1 MAPIGKTIMEI
12 TGLPQSEEENKNNTK
27 NKREI
32 KDIPAT
38 LMDSANV
45 PKANE
50 WKINT
55 LQKQK
60 AKPAVVAQTAPVS
73 VPTKKKVP
81 AQATPA
87 KAPTA
92 VEKPRTKTS
101 IVDLLKSRNQA
112 SSLQD
117 RTKLAESY
125 GIKGYE
131 GTGKQNADLIRKVAK
146 ADTKELANRIRTG
159 LSDGSITPE
168 DAKKGAEQIKKIQ
181 VASEN
186 QAKAEEAKVEEDKK
200 VNVSQEAMED
210 TQEEFKEVQKDAQ
223 EKLKD
228 VVGESA
234 QQQVDVIKDKNK
246 EIEKRAEEREDQAQ
260 EVFDEFGENT
270 EQRRADIESNVERS
284 KDIAARSANIAAA
297 VAGQG
302 GASLSEWELQSIQ
315 NDILRDYDSNI
326 SAAEQAAIASNTALD
341 QALRDTGL
349 SEFANQENIDKFKDA
364 LTNEAAAPL
373 VSAIGKILEG
383 DKKAIEDVR
392 RFLSTSLETTAT
404 EQMNRANR
412 IKRIEESEAQFNE
425 STPEQK
431 VILLKDLTKGTE
443 GAKFVADEIRDLVL
457 KYPEMSLAE
466 ITAKVEK
473 ESSYLNQRNIL
484 ANTAVGKAYDQLGDA
499 EKKAIDGLLGRGG
512 DASERSDVDEPTTN
526 EQMEDIQETTDAEEK
541 QDVTEIPATPPEA
554 PKEKGFKWFKTE
566 ARYNAYQNLVD
577 KAKTDIKKEVEKISA
592 YKESNPA
599 RYKRDLKKLR
609 TKAEGITKRIN
620 KFKKTHTLKPKK

>member
-1 MAPIGKTIMEI
+1 MAWIGLAGYSEKTFD
-12 TGLPQSEEENKNNTK
+12 KDK
-27 NKREI
+27 KKREI
-32 KDIPAT
+32 KDIPSI
-38 LMDSANV
+38 LSDSTNV
-45 PKANE
+45 PKAGDI
-50 WKINT
+50 K
-55 LQKQK
+55 K
-60 AKPAVVAQTAPVS
+60 KPTVPTTIEGTQNAPVTAPV
-73 VPTKKKVP
+73 KQKVP
-81 AQATPA
+81 AQATAP
-87 KAPTA
+87 KVPTA
-92 VEKPRTKTS
+92 VAKPRTKTS
-101 IVDLLKSRNQA
+101 IVDLLKSKNQA

-117 RTKLAESY
+117 RMKLAESY

-131 GTGKQNADLIRKVAK
+131 GTASQNADLIRRVAK

-159 LSDGSITPE
+159 LANGDITPE

-181 VASEN
+181 EASEV
-186 QAKAEEAKVEEDKK
+186 QAKAEEAKTKEDKK
-200 VNVSQEAMED
+200 VNVSQEAMEK
-210 TQEEFKEVQKDAQ
+210 TQEEFKETQEQAAKEAGELETEAAEKQKEAI
-223 EKLKD
+223 E
-228 VVGESA
+228 
-234 QQQVDVIKDKNK
+234 DKNV
-246 EIEKRAEEREDQAQ
+246 EAEQRAEAREKQAQ
-260 EVFDEFGENT
+260 EVFDEFGENV
-270 EQRRADIESNVERS
+270 EQRRADIEANLERS

-364 LTNEAAAPL
+364 LNNEANAPL
-373 VSAIGKILEG
+373 INAIGKVLEG

-392 RFLSTSLETTAT
+392 KFLSTSLETTAT

-412 IKRIEESEAQFNE
+412 IKRIEESEEQFNQ

-431 VILLKDLTKGTE
+431 VVLLKDLTKGIE

-473 ESSYLNQRNIL
+473 EGAYLNQRNIL

-499 EKKAIDGLLGRGG
+499 EKKAIDGLLGRGA
-512 DASERSDVDEPTTN
+512 DAQERSDVDEPTTQ
-526 EQMEDIQETTDAEEK
+526 EQMEDIQEASEE
-541 QDVTEIPATPPEA
+541 EWSIPSTPPEA

-566 ARYNAYQNLVD
+566 ARYNAYQNLIN
-577 KAKTDIKKEVEKISA
+577 KAKEDIQKEVEKISK
-592 YKESNPA
+592 YKESNPT

-609 TKAEGITKRIN
+609 TKAEWITKRIN
-620 KFKKTHTLKPKK
+620 TFKQKNILKPKK